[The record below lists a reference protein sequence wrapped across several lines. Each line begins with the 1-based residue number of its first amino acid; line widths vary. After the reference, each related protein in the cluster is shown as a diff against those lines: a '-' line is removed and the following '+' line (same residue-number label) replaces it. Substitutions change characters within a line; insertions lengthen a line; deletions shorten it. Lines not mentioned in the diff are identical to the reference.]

1 MKDHGY
7 YQSDMDFWLEKAIH
21 DIKKNYGHEVSI
33 WEKGKDLLK
42 FGRSEAVQTGTKTT
56 LMTLPSGVYNET
68 YASDNVIT
76 HVSSSSGSDTVEI
89 VVEGHTISGG
99 NLTFVS
105 QTVTLAGQTKTALT
119 TPMARANRA
128 YNDSG
133 TDLVGNIYFYHDTA
147 ITAGIPNDLSTVHL
161 MIRAGENNT
170 EKCATSISSADYWI
184 ITGVYADV
192 IEKTASTAEIVFE
205 SRVIGKV
212 FREAFELTASN
223 TSGTYRQGHPYV
235 IVRPN
240 SDVRLR
246 ALASA
251 ANTQVSGGIVGVLAK
266 II

>member
-1 MKDHGY
+1 MHDHGY
-7 YQSDMDFWLEKAIH
+7 YQAPIDFWLEKAIV
-21 DIKKNYGHEVSI
+21 DIRKNYGHEVSVYQ
-33 WEKGKDLLK
+33 KGKDLLK
-42 FGRSEAVQTGTKTT
+42 FGRSESVQTSTKTT
-56 LMTLPSGVYNET
+56 LMTLPSGIYNET
-68 YASDNVIT
+68 YVADNLIT

-105 QTVTLAGQTKTALT
+105 QPVTLAGQTKTALT

-128 YNDSG
+128 YNNSG
-133 TDLVGNIYFYHDTA
+133 TDLVGNIYFYHDGTV
-147 ITAGIPNDLSTVHL
+147 TAGVPDNLTTVHL

-170 EKCATSISSADYWI
+170 EKCATSISSTDYWI

-192 IEKTASTAEIVFE
+192 IEKIAATAEIVFE

-223 TSGTYRQGHPYV
+223 TSGTFRQGHPYH
-235 IVRPN
+235 IIKPN

-251 ANTQVSGGIVGVLAK
+251 ANAQVSGGIVGVLAK